1 MEIKCAWCNKIIGIK
16 TFKGEELKTP
26 LVTHSICTSCRKE
39 VLKDKQ
45 LSAGAFKRTGSKA
58 ASILK

>member
-1 MEIKCAWCNKIIGIK
+1 MVIKCAWCDKIIGSK

-26 LVTHSICTSCRKE
+26 LVTHSICNSCRTE

-45 LSAGAFKRTGSKA
+45 LRSGAMRRTGSKV